1 MDGRDTYFAQRREAC
16 VIDDTV
22 ARAAVAQGDPNL
34 PAHQRIERW
43 IADSVERGA
52 LVAGDKL
59 PAERDFAASFGVSRM
74 TLRQALAALEQRGVI
89 QRTPGRFGGAFIRE
103 PRVECDLTG
112 LLGFT
117 EQMRRGGRQVTTE
130 VVSAT
135 RITSPRDVAEQLDL
149 AVGDGVYEIVRLRS
163 DGDAPLALER
173 SYLPERSFPGLLE
186 QPLGGSLYDL
196 LRDVYDKEPI
206 TAVEFLEPVIADP
219 AAAALLR
226 VANGSPVMLIERLTR
241 SLGGVPVD
249 FARDLFRTDRIRI
262 MVRSGANSDADP
274 AS

>member
-173 SYLPERSFPGLLE
+173 SYLP
-186 QPLGGSLYDL
+186 LGGSLYDL